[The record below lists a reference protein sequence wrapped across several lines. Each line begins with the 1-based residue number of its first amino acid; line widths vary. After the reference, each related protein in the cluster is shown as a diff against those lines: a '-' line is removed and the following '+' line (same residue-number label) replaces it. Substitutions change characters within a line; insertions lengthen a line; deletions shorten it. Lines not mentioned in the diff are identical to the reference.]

1 MSTNNKME
9 LHLKPKLKL
18 TPETMKQLGST
29 EKRII
34 KDKNG

>member
-1 MSTNNKME
+1 ME

-34 KDKNG
+34 KDKIG